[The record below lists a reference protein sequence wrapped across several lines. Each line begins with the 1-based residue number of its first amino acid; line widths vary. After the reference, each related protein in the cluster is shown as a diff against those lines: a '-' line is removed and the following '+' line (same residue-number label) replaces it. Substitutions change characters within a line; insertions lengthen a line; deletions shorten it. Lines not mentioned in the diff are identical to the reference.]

1 MSQFVDTVVPEGARP
16 AVKAMLKHHFWIL
29 AVLLPLILLPLLFF
43 GSGAIGT
50 QIDSRRQEIDG
61 KLSQVKQVSGVNP
74 HPNEEWSRAIEAQSV
89 SVIQEITD
97 EWKRLWESQAA
108 LRVWPEELGQDFR
121 TAVAR
126 LRTND
131 SLTRQLLQRYQAT
144 VPRVVTKLPERM
156 GVPAVPFDVGRAGPG
171 VAGSPMPDPR
181 MGFGAGAPP
190 GGLPIPGSDPAAT
203 TPFVPSKLIWNSAD
217 QARIFQSFVWT
228 AVPST
233 RQVLMAQEQLWVYGL
248 FCDTIRD
255 FVKDA
260 TGPHDSPIA
269 MVDEIAIGQ
278 DAAEPGPGG
287 MLEGRVFLPAAP
299 RGAAGMGMDVSGMSS
314 GMGPGMGSGMGPGM
328 DSAMMGAGPGFGG
341 GQRAGRG
348 MRLRGGRP
356 GLDASGSGFP
366 GGPGGMP
373 GTGAGEMAN
382 AAPSDIELLSYAYV
396 DFGGSALPADKLT
409 TEPGAEMVH
418 LMPFAIRVV
427 IDQRRIDAFLVAMAA
442 SSIPIDVRQIRINA
456 DSATNG
462 FNADSGIGGLMPM
475 GPADPNAFA
484 GSGGFP
490 STAGLRRY
498 DVRLEIRGTVAL
510 ATKPGD
516 PVMVAP
522 QALGMEGDRRRS
534 RTAMIRYRRHT
545 SPVTSSVEERS

>member
-29 AVLLPLILLPLLFF
+29 AVLLPLILLPLLFS

-74 HPNEEWSRAIEAQSV
+74 HPNEEWSKAIETQALSV
-89 SVIQEITD
+89 SQEIEQ
-97 EWKRLWESQAA
+97 EWDRLWESQAA
-108 LRVWPEELGQDFR
+108 LRVWPQDLGADFLR
-121 TAVAR
+121 AISR
-126 LRTND
+126 MRTND
-131 SLTRQLLQRYQAT
+131 SLPRPLLQRYQTT

-156 GVPAVPFDVGRAGPG
+156 GVPAAPFDVGGAGAG
-171 VAGSPMPDPR
+171 VAGSPMADPR
-181 MGFGAGAPP
+181 MGFGAGGTP
-190 GGLPIPGSDPAAT
+190 GGVPIPGSDPAAA
-203 TPFVPSKLIWNSAD
+203 TPFMPSKFTWNPGD

-248 FCDTIRD
+248 FCDIFRE

-260 TGPHDSPIA
+260 TGPHDSPVA

-299 RGAAGMGMDVSGMSS
+299 RGAAGMGMDMSGMGS
-314 GMGPGMGSGMGPGM
+314 GMGPGMGSGM
-328 DSAMMGAGPGFGG
+328 DSAMMGAASGFGG

-356 GLDASGSGFP
+356 GTDASGSGFP

-373 GTGAGEMAN
+373 GTGAGGAGN
-382 AAPSDIELLSYAYV
+382 AAPNDTELLSFAYV
-396 DFGGSALPADKLT
+396 DFGGSPLPADKLA

-418 LMPFAIRVV
+418 LMPFALRVV
-427 IDQRRIDAFLVAMAA
+427 IDQRKIDAFLVALAA
-442 SSIPIDVRQIRINA
+442 SPIPIDVRQIRINA
-456 DSATNG
+456 DGATTML
-462 FNADSGIGGLMPM
+462 SGAGGMPGMMPM
-475 GPADPNAFA
+475 GSGDPNAFA
-484 GSGGFP
+484 GGGGFP
-490 STAGLRRY
+490 AAAGLRRH
-498 DVRLEIRGTVAL
+498 DVRLEVRGTVAV
-510 ATKPGD
+510 ATKRGD
-516 PVMVAP
+516 PVVVAP
-522 QALGMEGDRRRS
+522 PTAGFSRHGFGRSVARLRAMRGRR
-534 RTAMIRYRRHT
+534 
-545 SPVTSSVEERS
+545 PVLSVHRGVENLS